1 MTDIGLEIARQS
13 LMPAE
18 EAAKLFG
25 VTENC
30 LARWRSAN
38 IGPAYYKLAGR
49 IFYKKEDLQAFIER
63 ARVPTEAAR
72 QPSTNKETTR

>member
-1 MTDIGLEIARQS
+1 MVNAGITQQGYV
-13 LMPAE
+13 PAE

-38 IGPAYYKLAGR
+38 KGPTYYRLAGR
-49 IFYKKEDLQAFIER
+49 IYYRKEDIQAFIER
-63 ARVPTEAAR
+63 SRIETVSEID
-72 QPSTNKETTR
+72 NCKEFYAK